1 MSRARQRLRPRPARL
16 AAVAAA
22 ALVPLAAAACLTV
35 EAHAQGQ
42 TSELKPSA
50 ADKAQ
55 AKRPNDKKG
64 PAPTATAKADDKRGA
79 SPGTQSIVALV
90 NDEPITGY
98 EIEER
103 ISLSLLGTPEIQERL
118 HSKLKSAT
126 VNEQF
131 KAFAVK
137 RLQANPPKSEAEQQA
152 RVKELQAQF
161 VESIKKEV
169 TAEFRP
175 TARKNALDELIEER
189 LKLQEAK
196 RLNVVAGNEDVD
208 RIIKGM
214 AERNKMT
221 PEQFAEHVGK
231 MGANISAMRE
241 RIKAS
246 LSWSDVIRRRF
257 GHQIAVA
264 TRDIDRFVATAEG
277 QDDVELR
284 VHRILLAVPANIDQK
299 RIAQRLSE
307 AERLRA
313 KFEGCKSSD
322 ALAKSFAGAR
332 FDDLGD
338 RRPASI
344 PEPTRS
350 LLLGAR
356 DDEMLPPTIGEG
368 GVELWAVCGRKVVKA
383 EEQKRQT
390 AENELRQKEFEI
402 LSKKHLK
409 DLRQDAHIEYR

>member
-1 MSRARQRLRPRPARL
+1 MSLARHRLRPSPARL

-22 ALVPLAAAACLTV
+22 ALAALAALASGPGT
-35 EAHAQGQ
+35 AHAEGQ
-42 TSELKPSA
+42 TSALKPSVADDA
-50 ADKAQ
+50 AP
-55 AKRPNDKKG
+55 KRANDKKA
-64 PAPTATAKADDKRGA
+64 PAPAATAKASPDDKRGA
-79 SPGTQSIVALV
+79 GTQSIVALV

-103 ISLSLLGTPEIQERL
+103 IRLSLLGTPEIQQRL
-118 HSKLKSAT
+118 QSRLKSSSA
-126 VNEQF
+126 NEQF
-131 KAFAVK
+131 KAFAIK
-137 RLQANPPKSEAEQQA
+137 RLQANPPKNEAEQQA
-152 RVKELQAQF
+152 RVKQLQAQF
-161 VESIKKEV
+161 VESLKKEV
-169 TAEFRP
+169 MAEFRP
-175 TARKNALDELIEER
+175 TAHKNALDELIEER

-196 RLNVVAGNEDVD
+196 RLNVVAANEDVD

-221 PEQFAEHVGK
+221 PEEFAEHVAK

-299 RIAQRLSE
+299 RIAELLSE

-313 KFEGCKSSD
+313 KFDGCKSID
-322 ALAKSFAGAR
+322 GLAKSFAGAR

-350 LLLGAR
+350 LLLSAR